1 MNITEWNS
9 ITTDMA
15 LIETN
20 GSKGA
25 ELSICRCYRYSL
37 WRLWDTSKPSVLF
50 IGLNPS
56 TADEYEDD
64 PTLSK
69 CMQYAANWEYGGV
82 YMANLFA
89 FRATQPRDLFK
100 ADEPI
105 GNKNDD
111 WIRRLNNKAAI
122 TVAAWGNHGMF
133 MGRSSAIKP
142 QLKNLYFLR
151 LNKTGEPAHPLYLR
165 SNFKPFQF

>member
-37 WRLWDTSKPSVLF
+37 WRLWDTSIPSVLF

-56 TADEYEDD
+56 TADEHEDD

-69 CMQYAANWEYGGV
+69 CMQYAANWGYGGV
-82 YMANLFA
+82 YIANLFA
-89 FRATQPRDLFK
+89 FV
-100 ADEPI
+100 
-105 GNKNDD
+105 
-111 WIRRLNNKAAI
+111 RLNQGTYSKQM
-122 TVAAWGNHGMF
+122 TLLG
-133 MGRSSAIKP
+133 IKMMTG
-142 QLKNLYFLR
+142 LY
-151 LNKTGEPAHPLYLR
+151 A
-165 SNFKPFQF
+165 